1 MLRSSRIVARLAY
14 ALSLTAYSVTTVAV
28 ATSVVGCKDESQP
41 DYWVDKLQERAWQ
54 ANAVKRLEQFFED
67 TYTRANKDL
76 ASEEMKK
83 LADKVVEP
91 LTKLYVDSY
100 SDLDDKTRE
109 SVIKLIASFRDKR
122 GEPALK
128 KAFEEFA
135 AKGKG
140 DDVKWAARAASDL
153 KLEGLQ
159 EPMLK
164 AYDKLK
170 AATKDG
176 MAVYRDLNEA
186 MVKFPSPAWASTL
199 TAKLDGE
206 MVRPADAKS
215 PEMVDKFKNELFWQT
230 AAAQVLGEL
239 KSEAAVE
246 PLLKVMLD
254 PSKADVQTTAVLAL
268 VKIGKPA
275 VAKTVKVLQDQDP
288 TLASYSLGRVQKLT
302 GAKELPKNKPY
313 IATAALV
320 LGVMGRPE
328 TLEPMIAALK
338 AAKDE
343 GDRAVIAREIAKIPP
358 TPASKQAFKEAYE
371 SLSLEASIP
380 PGANALAVLT
390 ESASTFYDS
399 DFVPWLI
406 ERSEKFEKAKGNDDD
421 KKTLRATATITAI
434 KLMKADQIPAVGG
447 AVEKWGTQIEKDAY
461 KQASELLKACT
472 DRVSCYLANLEK
484 GENQDKSRQ
493 SVGIKAAYMVGEY
506 GDEKARGEIID
517 RLDKIDNAAVRF
529 VSGQTID
536 FLSPRGSK
544 EAADALDK
552 IIDKNAKTADKDK
565 IAGDAPLKQVMY
577 RVRARAE

>member
-76 ASEEMKK
+76 ASDEMKK
-83 LADKVVEP
+83 LADKIIEP
-91 LTKLYVDSY
+91 LTKLYVDNY

-140 DDVKWAARAASDL
+140 EDVKWAARAAADL
-153 KLEGLQ
+153 KLEGIQ
-159 EPMLK
+159 DSMLK

-186 MVKFPSPAWASTL
+186 MVRFPSAAWAGTL

-206 MVRPADAKS
+206 IVRPADAKS

-254 PSKADVQTTAVLAL
+254 PAKGDVQTTAVLAL

-275 VAKTVKVLQDQDP
+275 VAKTVKLLMDQDP
-288 TLASYSLGRVQKLT
+288 NLSAYALAREQKLS
-302 GAKELPKNKPY
+302 GSKELPKGKPY

-338 AAKDE
+338 DAKDE
-343 GDRAVIAREIAKIPP
+343 GNRAVIAREIAKIPP
-358 TPASKQAFKEAYE
+358 TPASKQAFKDAYE
-371 SLSLEASIP
+371 TLTLEASIP

-406 ERSEKFEKAKGNDDD
+406 DRSEKFEKAKGNDEE
-421 KKTLRATATITAI
+421 KKGLRSTATLTVI
-434 KLMKADQIPAVGG
+434 KLMKADQIPAVGV
-447 AVEKWGTQIEKDAY
+447 AVEKWGTQIEKDAF

-484 GENQDKSRQ
+484 GENQEKSRQ
-493 SVGIKAAYMVGEY
+493 FVGFKAAYMIGEY

-517 RLDKIDNAAVRF
+517 RLDRIDNAAVRF